1 MKNASLWRDAAELPD
16 PPDPGEEQACPVC
29 DICPSDV
36 TDGYTLAGEDEWG
49 RDSYVRVNPET
60 GCLCSPEDLSEP
72 TIADEVAD
80 VLRCLEEHGFKV
92 LGILHAQMA
101 THESQKEAQGDRAG
115 LRGDPRT
122 GDQGQ
127 GDHAAASHLAG

>member
-36 TDGYTLAGEDEWG
+36 TDGYTLAGEDAWG
-49 RDSYVRVNPET
+49 RDSYVAVNPET
-60 GCLCSPEDLSEP
+60 GCLCSPEDLDP
-72 TIADEVAD
+72 AA
-80 VLRCLEEHGFKV
+80 VLGPLLSILEAAGFKV

-127 GDHAAASHLAG
+127 GDHAAASHLAR